1 MKTVELLAPAGS
13 PEALDA
19 AVAEGA
25 DAVYLG
31 LKSFNARMRS
41 ANFAYSQFEGALR
54 SLHSMGRKVY
64 VTVNTVFEQRE
75 ADRMYQLVKYLAALG
90 PDGLIVQDFGVAAMA
105 RDHFPSLKLHASTQ
119 MNIAGARGANALSKN
134 GFSRVVLARELS
146 FGELR
151 DCRAGTN
158 MELEVFVHGALCV
171 SASGLCLFSSFL
183 GGKSANRGICTQAC
197 RRYYHHDDK
206 GGYYFSPGDLQ
217 LVGRV
222 PDLAEAGIN
231 ALKIE
236 GRMKSAGY
244 VGTVVSAYR
253 LVLDALEEGAGED
266 KLRAAINGAEAILRN
281 DFARPKT
288 EFYFAC
294 GDSGAE
300 RGKRA
305 QEENAGPD
313 WLNPS
318 QDGGTGIPLGVIL
331 KLRGSGAG
339 RQGLVPRGP
348 VLPVPGDSVRLH
360 AADDRDRRSCKVTAV
375 DDGDSASPG
384 VWISIPEG
392 FEPGDT
398 VYLIQTKLMSKRYSR
413 VILPGS
419 YRRTPGRDKAPDRE
433 IVVPRAKIAAG
444 GEGLAFPQG
453 LYVAV
458 SRVEDL
464 FVLQSSRPIRV
475 MLALNRR
482 NAAKLLGKE
491 PLPFNKGEIIL
502 TLDPYFP
509 QGDDAELGEL
519 VEALLREGYRQFVV
533 NNPGHFSYFRGAA
546 GAMGGSAAGGSAAG
560 GSAPGAGASGG
571 KPARTLGLI
580 AGPWLYIFNRWAVS
594 FVSSLGADYFVCP
607 LENNRQNLEKTIDAQ
622 YRSRMFITVFAWPAL
637 FRIRENLGRVYDFT
651 RFFGGRDEE
660 FRLAAG
666 EGGTIVYPEQPFS
679 IVDKIPFLQEAGFGR
694 FILDLS
700 GGPGGK
706 SGPSVKKNH
715 YRDLMQS
722 ARNAA
727 PLPDISRFNWKDGFY
742 QEPAAQDAPAP

>member
-1 MKTVELLAPAGS
+1 VKTVELLAPAGS

-31 LKSFNARMRS
+31 LKTFNARMRS

-64 VTVNTVFEQRE
+64 VAVNTVFEQRE
-75 ADRMYQLVKYLAALG
+75 ADRMYQLIKYLAALG
-90 PDGLIVQDFGVAAMA
+90 PDGLIVQDFGVAAMV
-105 RDHFPSLKLHASTQ
+105 RDCFPSLKLHASTQ

-146 FGELR
+146 FEELR

-171 SASGLCLFSSFL
+171 SASGLCLFSSYL

-206 GGYYFSPGDLQ
+206 GGYYFSPSDLQ
-217 LVGRV
+217 LIDRV
-222 PDLAEAGIN
+222 PGLVAAGIN

-253 LVLDALEEGAGED
+253 LVLDALAEGAGEE
-266 KLRAAINGAEAILRN
+266 KLRITINDAGAILRN

-288 EFYFAC
+288 EFYFARSA
-294 GDSGAE
+294 SGA
-300 RGKRA
+300 GSKKHT
-305 QEENAGPD
+305 QEKNTGPD

-339 RQGLVPRGP
+339 RQGLISRGP

-360 AADDRDRRSCKVTAV
+360 AADDSDRRSFKITAV
-375 DDGDSASPG
+375 ENDDSASPG

-398 VYLIQTKLMSKRYSR
+398 MYLIQTKLMSKRYSR

-453 LYVAV
+453 FYAAV

-482 NAAKLLGKE
+482 NTARLLEKS

-509 QGDDAELGEL
+509 QGDDAETGDMID
-519 VEALLREGYRQFVV
+519 ALLREGYRQFVV

-546 GAMGGSAAGGSAAG
+546 GNNAALNTGV
-560 GSAPGAGASGG
+560 SGG
-571 KPARTLGLI
+571 KPGRTRALGLI
-580 AGPWLYIFNRWAVS
+580 AGPWLYTFNRWAVS
-594 FVSSLGADYFVCP
+594 FVSSLGADFFVCP
-607 LENNRQNLEKTIDAQ
+607 LENNRQNLEKTVDAQ
-622 YRSRMFITVFAWPAL
+622 YRSRMFITVFAWPPL
-637 FRIRENLGRVYDFT
+637 FRIRENLGGVYDFT
-651 RFFGGRDEE
+651 CFSGGRDEE

-666 EGGTIVYPEQPFS
+666 EGGTRVYPEQPFS
-679 IVDKIPFLQEAGFGR
+679 IVDKIPFLREAGFSR
-694 FILDLS
+694 FILDIS

-706 SGPSVKKNH
+706 SGPSIKKNQ

-722 ARNAA
+722 AKNAV

-742 QEPAAQDAPAP
+742 QEAAVQEPSATGPATRHHR